1 MAASQRRHSSL
12 LTVAGARAGAAVAKS
27 PRSSRA
33 APNWSSSVA
42 LAPTPYP
49 TPTAPMRPSPQR
61 GAVRLG
67 PSAALPLAN
76 EIANLSVPPP
86 PTPKPSLSPAP
97 LMLFYFRPPAPSPAP
112 TFLVLSHPLFHLP
125 TPAHPPSVFKSS
137 PPRRKT
143 SFSSPPHHS
152 PLLPLSSPFP
162 GNPLHPPHGP
172 RSPSSLPLRRGTPPA
187 NAVRPRSSDSEPA
200 ACTFSNLT

>member
-67 PSAALPLAN
+67 PSAALPLNPLYPPLPLSFPLAN

-86 PTPKPSLSPAP
+86 PTPKLQRY
-97 LMLFYFRPPAPSPAP
+97 LN
-112 TFLVLSHPLFHLP
+112 P
-125 TPAHPPSVFKSS
+125 TPTLHLNL
-137 PPRRKT
+137 T
-143 SFSSPPHHS
+143 
-152 PLLPLSSPFP
+152 LILSSPLPPYIPHIPHMCMYVCGLFAASFWNGSFP
-162 GNPLHPPHGP
+162 RLDGP
-172 RSPSSLPLRRGTPPA
+172 SLDPICP
-187 NAVRPRSSDSEPA
+187 
-200 ACTFSNLT
+200 